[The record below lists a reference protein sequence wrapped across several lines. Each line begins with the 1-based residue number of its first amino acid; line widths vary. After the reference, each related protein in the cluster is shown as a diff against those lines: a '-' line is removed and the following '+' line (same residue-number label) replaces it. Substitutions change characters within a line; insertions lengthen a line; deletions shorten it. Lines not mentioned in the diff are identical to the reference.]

1 MTISSGSGTDRK
13 QPIVTKD
20 KQTGEAAL
28 SAKKVPPLRKITR
41 SEDVRLRLA
50 ADIVEGKLAPGM
62 SLDETE
68 VAARYGV
75 SRTPLREAIRDLAA
89 MGLVEIRPHR
99 SAMVTRPSPEHIR
112 QMFDVMAELEA
123 LCASLSA
130 IHMSPGERRFLQ
142 SVHNDLAAILK
153 EDDPSRYHLVNERFH
168 ASIYAGSH
176 NDYLIELTTATRKRL
191 SPYRQAQF
199 LTAGRLA
206 RSYAEHDLILT
217 AIMQG
222 DKLSAA
228 IAMRN
233 HILTVEGSYEQYA
246 GLRDTAARRS
256 RSD

>member
-1 MTISSGSGTDRK
+1 MN
-13 QPIVTKD
+13 KD

-28 SAKKVPPLRKITR
+28 SAQKAAPLRKITR

-50 ADIVEGKLAPGM
+50 ADIVDGRLAPGM
-62 SLDETE
+62 PLDETE

-99 SAMVTRPSPEHIR
+99 SAMVTRPSPEQIR

-130 IHMSPGERRFLQ
+130 IHMSPAERRFLQ

-153 EDDPSRYHLVNERFH
+153 EDDPSRYHVVNERFH
-168 ASIYAGSH
+168 ASVYAGSH
-176 NDYLIELTTATRKRL
+176 NAYLIELTMATRKRL
-191 SPYRQAQF
+191 SPFRQAQF

-206 RSYAEHDLILT
+206 RSYAEHELILT

-222 DKLSAA
+222 DKYSAA
-228 IAMRN
+228 KAMRD
-233 HILTVEGSYEQYA
+233 HILTVEDSYEQYA
-246 GLRDTAARRS
+246 GLRDRAAQDPTATE
-256 RSD
+256 